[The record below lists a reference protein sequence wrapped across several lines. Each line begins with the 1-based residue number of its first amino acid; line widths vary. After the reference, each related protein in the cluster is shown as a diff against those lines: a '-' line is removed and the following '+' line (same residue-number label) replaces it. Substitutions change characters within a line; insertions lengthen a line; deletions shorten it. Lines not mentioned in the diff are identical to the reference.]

1 MHYNPSFAIEAW
13 FYLLAH
19 VASLDNKTSNT
30 FIIKEILFYFRLTS
44 YKFLQEYSNF
54 LLHRYLTP
62 TGDTHVVCIHYNKTN
77 TGTKRGQ
84 KGDNLFHISDIYYFP
99 CILINCSKWGL
110 FCIAACSSLSPL
122 SLMTVCALFHDRILW
137 MGSVKR
143 PLFRDPWHSA
153 CEKM

>member
-1 MHYNPSFAIEAW
+1 MTHSQSKHTLTNLNLHYNPSFAIEAW
-13 FYLLAH
+13 FYFIAH

-30 FIIKEILFYFRLTS
+30 FIIKEILFYFCLTS
-44 YKFLQEYSNF
+44 YKFLQEYSDF

-110 FCIAACSSLSPL
+110 FCIAACSS
-122 SLMTVCALFHDRILW
+122 
-137 MGSVKR
+137 
-143 PLFRDPWHSA
+143 
-153 CEKM
+153 